1 MTSERYQ
8 PEKRSPLIPRRRRE
22 DSGFFGPDSPTW
34 KVWTSPTTII
44 GFKRSIIVE
53 TFDPFL
59 AAAVDQQN
67 GVRAHPMERL
77 DRTGTYFQT
86 VAVGDGRAAI
96 EASELLMKVHA
107 RAVGIEP
114 ISGLRYNANDPD
126 SQLWI
131 HVTGWH
137 SVLYAYERY
146 GPGPLTPDQEER
158 YWADC
163 VIAAELQTCDPAK
176 VPKSRAQVRE
186 YYAKVRHR
194 LCVSEH
200 ARSLFHHFLYPP
212 FQPKALW
219 APIRLIAAATIA
231 TIPGWMRS
239 LGGFKQSAARDWAVR
254 FPTRALLRAVTP
266 LPRRLKLV
274 DHFMPSIRPVWES
287 ALCGEPPI
295 RNETITPSRARELY
309 GAKAVT
315 YPQYPPPIPR

>member
-1 MTSERYQ
+1 MTSARYRG
-8 PEKRSPLIPRRRRE
+8 KRRSPTILNRRRE
-22 DSGFFGPDSPTW
+22 DHGFFGPNSPTW
-34 KVWTSPTTII
+34 KVWTSPTSII

-67 GVRAHPMERL
+67 GVRTNPMGRL

-96 EASELLMKVHA
+96 EASEALMKVHA

-114 ISGLRYNANDPD
+114 ITGLPYSANDPD

-131 HVTGWH
+131 HITGWH

-146 GPGPLTPDQEER
+146 GPGPLTPEEGQR
-158 YWADC
+158 YWAEC

-176 VPKSRAQVRE
+176 VPRSRAQVRE
-186 YYAKVRHR
+186 YYAKVRPR

-200 ARSLFHHFLYPP
+200 ARRLFQHFLYPP
-212 FQPKALW
+212 FQHWALQ
-219 APIRLIAAATIA
+219 APLRLFAVATIA
-231 TIPGWMRS
+231 TIPRWMRR
-239 LGGFKQSAARDWAVR
+239 LAGFDQPAALDWAVR

-266 LPRRLKLV
+266 LSLRLKLV

-287 ALCGEPPI
+287 ALGGEPPI
-295 RNETITPSRARELY
+295 RNETITPSDARELY
-309 GAKAVT
+309 GAKARVK
-315 YPQYPPPIPR
+315 